1 MTKGKALQ
9 DCFPQGTCYGCG
21 PDNPDGLHIKSYW
34 SEEGRFVVATYHASS
49 KYNAGFPNTMYGGMV
64 ASLIDCHS
72 IWTAMAFAWR
82 AEDKVLEGL
91 PGIACVTGKLTVN
104 YLKPTPLDQPVHL
117 KAWVEGEIGRKIRVL
132 CELGPAGEITA
143 TGDLLAVQIKEI

>member
-1 MTKGKALQ
+1 
-9 DCFPQGTCYGCG
+9 
-21 PDNPDGLHIKSYW
+21 
-34 SEEGRFVVATYHASS
+34 
-49 KYNAGFPNTMYGGMV
+49 MV